1 MNENWDFLI
10 AEFRRLGGI
19 ADNVTQKEGEY
30 GRGIFSVDPNLK
42 VRIFTPSKLLVNKD
56 HIYLEDNKLR
66 IKKDNSIIKKS
77 EIFLIFTKIIF
88 LGDLV
93 VKKQQNYLRR
103 D

>member
-42 VRIFTPSKLLVNKD
+42 VRIFTPSKLS
-56 HIYLEDNKLR
+56 
-66 IKKDNSIIKKS
+66 SI
-77 EIFLIFTKIIF
+77 KIIF
-88 LGDLV
+88 IW
-93 VKKQQNYLRR
+93 KIIN
-103 D
+103 